1 MNFSMLG
8 SARAAT
14 SNLNGLAEAL
24 QQAVVEVRSGETA
37 SGTGI
42 IWGGAGLVVTNA
54 HCIRRGA
61 SVQVIAGGKWREAHA
76 LAYHPHH
83 DLALLAAPSVTG
95 PLLELR
101 DPNRCAPASS
111 FSRTGIRSAS
121 GTRWRWAC
129 CTPSLA
135 TNQDLRAGSSPTY
148 GSHPAIRVV
157 PSSMRKDG
165 SSASTAWSST
175 DLASRCLHHWCSDSW
190 SGRCHSARRN
200 SFSWR

>member
-14 SNLNGLAEAL
+14 SNLNGLAEVL

-61 SVQVIAGGKWREAHA
+61 PVQVIAGGKWREAHA

-101 DPNRCAPASS
+101 DSESLRTGELVFAHGHPLGIKDALAMGVLHAVTRDRSGSARWIVADVRLAPGNSGGPLVDAEGRLVGINSMVVNGLGVAVPASMVER
-111 FSRTGIRSAS
+111 FVERSLS
-121 GTRWRWAC
+121 
-129 CTPSLA
+129 
-135 TNQDLRAGSSPTY
+135 QRA
-148 GSHPAIRVV
+148 A
-157 PSSMRKDG
+157 
-165 SSASTAWSST
+165 
-175 DLASRCLHHWCSDSW
+175 
-190 SGRCHSARRN
+190 
-200 SFSWR
+200 

>member
-1 MNFSMLG
+1 MNISMLG
-8 SARAAT
+8 SARAAS
-14 SNLNGLAEAL
+14 SNLNGLAANL

-61 SVQVIAGGKWREAHA
+61 SLQVIAGGKWREAHA

-101 DPNRCAPASS
+101 DPESLRTGELVFAHGHPLGVKDALAMGVLHAVTRDKSGSARWIVADVRLAPGNSGGPLVDAEGRLVGINSMVVNGLGVAVPASLVQR
-111 FSRTGIRSAS
+111 FVERSLS
-121 GTRWRWAC
+121 
-129 CTPSLA
+129 
-135 TNQDLRAGSSPTY
+135 QRA
-148 GSHPAIRVV
+148 A
-157 PSSMRKDG
+157 
-165 SSASTAWSST
+165 
-175 DLASRCLHHWCSDSW
+175 
-190 SGRCHSARRN
+190 
-200 SFSWR
+200 